1 MEFPVENQTQG
12 GIKKFPISI
21 PQKQFRKIQTIIS
34 CNIDL
39 NIRISYNES
48 HDELVLHRGNFIW

>member
-21 PQKQFRKIQTIIS
+21 PQKTIS
-34 CNIDL
+34 KNSDNYFL
-39 NIRISYNES
+39 
-48 HDELVLHRGNFIW
+48 

>member
-21 PQKQFRKIQTIIS
+21 PKKNNSEKFRQLFLAILT
-34 CNIDL
+34 
-39 NIRISYNES
+39 
-48 HDELVLHRGNFIW
+48 